1 MPAKSVLT
9 PPAAPAP
16 VVWPRPETP
25 ETPLMPDKP
34 LIAPMGEVMVV
45 TSRG

>member
-9 PPAAPAP
+9 PLVAAVPVVAPAP
-16 VVWPRPETP
+16 EMA

-34 LIAPMGEVMVV
+34 EIALIGAVIQI
-45 TSRG
+45 TSPG